1 MIKEK
6 IRYTG
11 VTNDWDCELS
21 DVKAVT
27 RITEDNIDELERLD
41 LINKDE
47 PVVSVDRRT
56 WKTMRKVCRRGRT
69 FELNNLFGGKSY
81 YKKYG
86 KNDYRNVDTG
96 ARVFVSSKLSK
107 LGYEITETNQNT
119 VAGRTIHDTIKTLN
133 TNDLNEVS
141 SSIEQLTDYE
151 IMEKYKEVA

>member
-56 WKTMRKVCRRGRT
+56 WKTMRKACRRGRT

-119 VAGRTIHDTIKTLN
+119 VAGKVIHNTITNLN
-133 TNDLNEVS
+133 SNDMNEVS
-141 SSIEQLTDYE
+141 SSIQNMCNEDMKE
-151 IMEKYKEVA
+151 YKEVA

>member
-6 IRYTG
+6 TRYTG

-27 RITEDNIDELERLD
+27 RITEDNIDELEKLD

-56 WKTMRKVCRRGRT
+56 WKTMRKECRRGRT

-119 VAGRTIHDTIKTLN
+119 VAGKVIHNTITNLN
-133 TNDLNEVS
+133 SNDMNEVS
-141 SSIEQLTDYE
+141 SSIQNMSNEDMKE
-151 IMEKYKEVA
+151 YKEVA

>member
-47 PVVSVDRRT
+47 LTSFISLEFKFVIVLWMTLPATVFWLVSVISYPNLLN
-56 WKTMRKVCRRGRT
+56 
-69 FELNNLFGGKSY
+69 FE
-81 YKKYG
+81 
-86 KNDYRNVDTG
+86 DT
-96 ARVFVSSKLSK
+96 
-107 LGYEITETNQNT
+107 
-119 VAGRTIHDTIKTLN
+119 KTLAP
-133 TNDLNEVS
+133 VS
-141 SSIEQLTDYE
+141 TFL
-151 IMEKYKEVA
+151 

>member
-27 RITEDNIDELERLD
+27 RITEDNIDELEKLD

-56 WKTMRKVCRRGRT
+56 WKTMRKACRRGRT

-107 LGYEITETNQNT
+107 LGYKNTETKQNT
-119 VAGRTIHDTIKTLN
+119 VVGKVIHNTITNLN
-133 TNDLNEVS
+133 YNDMNEVS
-141 SSIEQLTDYE
+141 S
-151 IMEKYKEVA
+151 